1 MDKEQLKKL
10 ARNPNHIIGIYNY
23 CDRWCERCTFTSR
36 CLNYAMEQED
46 PLKDD
51 PEANDLS
58 NKKFW
63 NRISDSFKLTR
74 EMLKEDAERFGI
86 DIDNLPDDP
95 ELNKKLDE
103 RHENARSHPVTKLA
117 DNYLIRVHEW
127 MKTSKPLFEKKTD
140 ELRQKLLL
148 QLKGDHPANDADI
161 ISDAV
166 EIIQWYFMQIEVKI
180 ARAFSSRYMD
190 EVEGWDDGD
199 APKDSDGSAKVSL
212 IGIDRSLASWGILL
226 QHFPEEENTI
236 LDMLAHLE
244 KLRKSVEKEFP
255 DARSFKRPGF
265 DD

>member
-1 MDKEQLKKL
+1 
-10 ARNPNHIIGIYNY
+10 
-23 CDRWCERCTFTSR
+23 
-36 CLNYAMEQED
+36 MEQED